1 MPSPRCTSH
10 GLSVGEY
17 TPRFVW
23 YRAYYRK
30 KYGGDEEKVAAELVA
45 MCNAYNIIG
54 PCCRNALLNVE
65 TLESFIARST
75 TYDTRSK

>member
-1 MPSPRCTSH
+1 MPSPRCPDH

-30 KYGGDEEKVAAELVA
+30 KYNGDKYKVAAELVA
-45 MCNAYNIIG
+45 MCNSFNIIG
-54 PCCRNALLNVE
+54 PCCRNMLLNVE
-65 TLESFIARST
+65 TLESFIARSA
-75 TYDTRSK
+75 TYDTGTD